1 MAGRA
6 YHWMSPTLAVLLG
19 VALALR
25 LPGLFSDFWLDE
37 IWTLK
42 IVLGMDSA
50 WQVVSEI
57 RHSNNHHLNTLFFY
71 LLGDLEHWSLYRGP
85 ALLAGLASVG
95 LAYRIGARRSPVEA
109 LVAGGL
115 LATSYLLIH
124 FSSEARGYSLLI
136 FFGLASFSLLED
148 FPEARSGRRL
158 ALFWLCNVLGFLSHL
173 MYLHVFLASG
183 AWMTMRL
190 YRRGRPLPDLLRLFA
205 VPGVFLLLLYW
216 FDIRLTKI
224 GDGPEFDA
232 LEVLLRAASYALGGP
247 SSGPL
252 ATAVAAC
259 AVLGLSGAVAWWAR
273 EGRDAWLFLVIA
285 IFVSPALTF
294 MLVRPEVFFVRYFL
308 ISTAFGLIAL
318 AGPIARALEF
328 EGVPRFAA
336 GALIAAMVLGNGL
349 NVARFYR
356 DGRGDYFETVR
367 FISNSAG
374 SQLPTVGS
382 DHRFRNHNVIRFYNR
397 YVPVDRRL
405 VYQEQAEHPEWWLA
419 HRIGDLGTVPQT
431 RTGDGRTYD
440 LVRVA
445 RYADLSG
452 WHWLVYR
459 RRD

>member
-6 YHWMSPTLAVLLG
+6 THSTSLTLAALLG
-19 VALALR
+19 VAVALR

-50 WQVVSEI
+50 WEVFSEI

-71 LLGDLEHWSLYRGP
+71 LVGDLEHWSLYRSL

-95 LAYRIGARRSPVEA
+95 LAFRIGARRSAMEA

-115 LATSYLLIH
+115 FTTSYLLIH
-124 FSSEARGYSLLI
+124 FSSEARGYALMV

-148 FPEARSGRRL
+148 FPEARNWRRL

-173 MYLHVFLASG
+173 MYLHVFVASG
-183 AWMTMRL
+183 AWMALRL

-205 VPGVFLLLLYW
+205 LPSVFLLLFYW

-232 LEVLLRAASYALGGP
+232 LEVFLRAASYALGGP
-247 SSGPL
+247 ASGL
-252 ATAVAAC
+252 VMISVAFSAVC
-259 AVLGLSGAVAWWAR
+259 LFIGAVAWWAR
-273 EGRDAWLFLVIA
+273 QGRDEWLFLAIA
-285 IFVSPALTF
+285 IFVSPALIF
-294 MLVRPEVFFVRYFL
+294 VLMRPEVFFVRYFL
-308 ISTAFGLIAL
+308 VSAVFGLIAL
-318 AGPIARALEF
+318 AAPLARALEG
-328 EGVPRFAA
+328 EGFPRLVAS
-336 GALIAAMVLGNGL
+336 ALVAAMLLGNGL

-356 DGRGDYFETVR
+356 DGRGDYLETVR
-367 FISNSAG
+367 FISTSAG
-374 SQLPTVGS
+374 RRLPTVGS

-397 YVPVDRRL
+397 YVPEDRRL
-405 VYQEQAEHPEWWLA
+405 VYQDQDEHPEWWLA
-419 HRIGDLGTVPQT
+419 HRIGDIGDVAQT
-431 RTGDGRTYD
+431 RSGDGRSYD